1 MFRKREPPIL
11 QQKNY
16 VPHDIVLNILTRLPV
31 KSLLRF
37 RCICKSYYSSITT
50 PNFIS
55 SHLNNTNNNKDH
67 GTPFDFPS
75 GRAKIVGS
83 YNGLLCLADIESTT
97 TFGNVIYL
105 WNPSIRKFKRLP
117 KPCLGQL
124 DSVTLGFAYHSE
136 NNDYKVVRISIS
148 HSVPPSEIEVYTLS
162 SDSWRR
168 IEMPLR
174 SNIKFYDNNYF
185 LPIPLVSGAL
195 HWMAG
200 FIDEEEKHSSEM
212 IMCFDVNCEKFRNLE
227 MPDGSMSVPSFQICL
242 ASFKGKLAVITYG
255 ESEQYYQYTIWVM
268 REYGVHESW
277 HKPFVLPFGGRVAIC
292 IGFTENGSLLIC
304 RRNDQL
310 ENKKY
315 KFVLVDNET
324 LREKDFDIQHASCV
338 GTFMESLALLDG
350 ANMRIVA
357 EKQGYLQVYEQLG
370 LERESV
376 VVKVLLLL
384 LIAAANPSP
393 LSKVLIYEISQNFQ
407 NRRNCMIYN
416 IGSIHQT
423 AQIALRPL
431 NGLKPLM

>member
-1 MFRKREPPIL
+1 MSFDANGEKFREIA
-11 QQKNY
+11 
-16 VPHDIVLNILTRLPV
+16 VPEEIIR
-31 KSLLRF
+31 
-37 RCICKSYYSSITT
+37 
-50 PNFIS
+50 S
-55 SHLNNTNNNKDH
+55 SHWITLPLAVVDDLQVEH
-67 GTPFDFPS
+67 LELH
-75 GRAKIVGS
+75 AKIVGS

-97 TFGNVIYL
+97 TSGNVIYL

-200 FIDEEEKHSSEM
+200 FIEEEEKHCSEM

-227 MPDGSMSVPSFQICL
+227 MPNGSMSVPSFQICL
-242 ASFKGKLAVITYG
+242 ASFKEKLAVITYG
-255 ESEQYYQYTIWVM
+255 ESEQSYQYTIWVM

-277 HKPFVLPFGGRVAIC
+277 HKLFVLPFGRRVAIF

-315 KFVLVDNET
+315 KFVLVT
-324 LREKDFDIQHASCV
+324 LKLYSRRILIF
-338 GTFMESLALLDG
+338 
-350 ANMRIVA
+350 NMLHV
-357 EKQGYLQVYEQLG
+357 
-370 LERESV
+370 
-376 VVKVLLLL
+376 
-384 LIAAANPSP
+384 
-393 LSKVLIYEISQNFQ
+393 
-407 NRRNCMIYN
+407 
-416 IGSIHQT
+416 
-423 AQIALRPL
+423 
-431 NGLKPLM
+431 